1 MVPFTEVLV
10 SFHDT
15 LGGVG
20 EAVELLISLTKVDV
34 SKVLSVGAT
43 EEIGNGQLLSVELL
57 EIVVSILVALVLLT
71 VVLSTD
77 VVVTVVLLSVVVV
90 DDDDAVGDN
99 VVSEATVVIIGF
111 DVVSGLAVVG
121 SGVVVSGTIGSTLE
135 PGALIGDT
143 VSVGTNV
150 VVDTVSGGTNVVVE
164 DDGWLDSVVSGESV
178 SKLVDDSVLNSISG
192 SGLV

>member
-1 MVPFTEVLV
+1 MVPFTEVIV

-57 EIVVSILVALVLLT
+57 EIVVSLLALVLLT
-71 VVLSTD
+71 VVLSTV

-90 DDDDAVGDN
+90 DDDDVVGDN
-99 VVSEATVVIIGF
+99 VVSETTVVIIGF
-111 DVVSGLAVVG
+111 DVVSGLTVVG

-143 VSVGTNV
+143 VSVETNV

>member
-20 EAVELLISLTKVDV
+20 EAEELLVTLTKVDV
-34 SKVLSVGAT
+34 SNVLSVGAT

-57 EIVVSILVALVLLT
+57 GIVVSLLALVLLT
-71 VVLSTD
+71 VVLSTV
-77 VVVTVVLLSVVVV
+77 VVVTVVLLSVVAI
-90 DDDDAVGDN
+90 DDDDVVGAN
-99 VVSEATVVIIGF
+99 VVSGTTVVIIGL

-121 SGVVVSGTIGSTLE
+121 SGVVVSGAIGTTLE

-143 VSVGTNV
+143 VSVGA
-150 VVDTVSGGTNVVVE
+150 NVVVE
-164 DDGWLDSVVSGESV
+164 EDDWLDSVVSGMSV